1 MTYRPKRPSMPRIP
15 HDALVRMLTEN
26 IWTPN
31 IRLKEDGLI
40 SWRHYAA
47 AAMRDVH
54 VESVAELLATA
65 IERMEI
71 LTWERLI
78 AAFEEQPSTDAAF
91 QFQDWYA
98 VWREH
103 FDHWD
108 DPVRQ
113 IIAGQCYTPDGLDFA
128 DRLHAA
134 DGQVLLDFAL
144 EACLSWSMMQ
154 RMGERAGL
162 KGHPLAARFPM
173 TLEDEG
179 QERPITL
186 LYRELYA
193 RFIAEVAFA
202 YLPAPEVLD
211 LELNFD
217 RLFPTKP
224 DPAALSDTEGAA

>member
-15 HDALVRMLTEN
+15 HDALVRILTDN

-40 SWRHYAA
+40 SWRHSAA

-54 VESVAELLATA
+54 VESVAELLADA

-78 AAFEEQPSTDAAF
+78 AAFEEQPRTDAAF
-91 QFQDWYA
+91 EFQDWYA

-108 DPVRQ
+108 DPVRS
-113 IIAGQCYTPDGLDFA
+113 IIAGLCYTPDGLDFA
-128 DRLHAA
+128 KRLHAA
-134 DGQVLLDFAL
+134 DGQVLLDFTL

-162 KGHPLAARFPM
+162 KGHPVAARFPM
-173 TLEDEG
+173 TLEDDG
-179 QERPITL
+179 HDRPITL

-193 RFIAEVAFA
+193 RFTANVVFA

-211 LELNFD
+211 LGLNFD
-217 RLFPTKP
+217 RLFAKEPSWTTR
-224 DPAALSDTEGAA
+224 SQTGGAA

>member
-1 MTYRPKRPSMPRIP
+1 MTYRPKRPSLPRIP
-15 HDALVRMLTEN
+15 HDALVRMLSDN

-54 VESVAELLATA
+54 VQTVAGMLTTV

-71 LTWERLI
+71 LTWKRLI
-78 AAFEEQPSTDAAF
+78 ATFEERRTEAAF

-113 IIAGQCYTPDGLDFA
+113 IIAGLCYTPDGLDFA
-128 DRLHAA
+128 KRLHAA

-154 RMGERAGL
+154 RMGEQAGL
-162 KGHPLAARFPM
+162 KGHPAADRFPM
-173 TLEDEG
+173 SLEDDG
-179 QERPITL
+179 NERAITL
-186 LYRELYA
+186 LYRALYA
-193 RFIAEVAFA
+193 RFTADVLFA

-211 LELNFD
+211 LGLNFD
-217 RLFPTKP
+217 RLFAREPSWTTRSQP
-224 DPAALSDTEGAA
+224 GGAA